1 MVYAYSLATF
11 LLYDAGP
18 FIVTLYLSV
27 HEVSIPACTQYTTC
41 GLTRDMYITAELF
54 VWSHYIVII
63 LKILYAVITTLMHC
77 FDTFKSS
84 EAHGWVPL
92 GGGLK

>member
-1 MVYAYSLATF
+1 MYTVHYVWSDKGHVYNCRIICVE
-11 LLYDAGP
+11 LLY
-18 FIVTLYLSV
+18 TKYL
-27 HEVSIPACTQYTTC
+27 
-41 GLTRDMYITAELF
+41 L
-54 VWSHYIVII
+54 II